1 MSETPRMGDKEFEDL
16 ANCASMDYQ
25 ISADAGDVYVDD
37 VEKVKRIVAE
47 CRRAR
52 DAEAFERG
60 ARLIESNARQVAEAE
75 RDALVKDQ
83 ANSTVE
89 IAAVQARADKADAE
103 NTRLTAKAQDLN
115 RRINRDM
122 ERMSAYLREIEG
134 LKQANTRLREDL
146 GLRTDLCTECERE
159 VERRE
164 HAALAGR
171 EEK

>member
-103 NTRLTAKAQDLN
+103 NTRLKATADT
-115 RRINRDM
+115 
-122 ERMSAYLREIEG
+122 LR
-134 LKQANTRLREDL
+134 
-146 GLRTDLCTECERE
+146 
-159 VERRE
+159 
-164 HAALAGR
+164 AALEHHLWCRVCAEIGCEACGPDCTAR
-171 EEK
+171 AALQATEPKRGAQTVEAKP